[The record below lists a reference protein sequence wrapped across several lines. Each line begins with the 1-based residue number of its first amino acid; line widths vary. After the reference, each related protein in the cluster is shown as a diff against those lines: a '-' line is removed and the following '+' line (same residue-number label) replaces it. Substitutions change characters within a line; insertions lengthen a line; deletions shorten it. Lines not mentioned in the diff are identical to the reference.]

1 MTSTPSTA
9 AGTSLPAMRRL
20 RLSPTLTKY
29 IARQYLLWFGSFYF
43 AIVAII
49 YLATIVDLLDRLA
62 TKDVSLAI
70 TLKMAFLKLPY
81 LSQEV
86 MPFTILFA
94 AMSTFWRLTR
104 SHELVVARAAGVSVW
119 QFLLP
124 VLGSSVVIGMLAVS
138 TLNPLAS
145 ILLSRYERLE
155 ASYVHNQ
162 ESMLAV
168 SETGLWLRQADDSG
182 QSVIHAERVKPGSVS
197 LQQVMI
203 FRYAEQDRFVDRIDA
218 REAQLKSGRW
228 LLFDAWLARP
238 GEVSEFHEQMELPT
252 DLTVDKIQES
262 FAPPET
268 IAFWALPRFIELMQA
283 AGFTATPHQ
292 LQFHRLLAMPMLFAA
307 MVLLAATFSLR
318 PQRRGRVGLVILAGM
333 LTGFLLYFISNF
345 VFAIGLSG
353 TIPVVLAAWTPAGV
367 SLMLGVAMLLHL
379 EDG

>member
-1 MTSTPSTA
+1 MTSSAQNAEILPSI
-9 AGTSLPAMRRL
+9 RRL

-29 IARQYLLWFGSFYF
+29 IARQYLFWFGTFFF

-49 YLATIVDLLDRLA
+49 FLATIVDLLDRLA
-62 TKDVSLAI
+62 TKDVALSLTI
-70 TLKMAFLKLPY
+70 QMAFLKLPY

-86 MPFTILFA
+86 MPFTVLFA
-94 AMSTFWRLTR
+94 AMATFWRLTR

-124 VLGSSVVIGMLAVS
+124 VLGSSVVIGTFTVTAF
-138 TLNPLAS
+138 NPLAS
-145 ILLSRYERLE
+145 ILLSRYETLE
-155 ASYVHNQ
+155 ASYIHNQ
-162 ESMLAV
+162 SSMLAV
-168 SETGLWLRQADDSG
+168 SKTGLWLRQADENG
-182 QSVIHAERVKPGSVS
+182 QSVIHAERVKPGSVA
-197 LQQVMI
+197 LQQVLV
-203 FRYAEQDRFVDRIDA
+203 FRYADQDRFVDRIDA
-218 REAQLKSGRW
+218 REAQLQPQKW
-228 LLFDAWLARP
+228 VLFDAWLSSP
-238 GEVSEFHEQMELPT
+238 GEVSVFHERLELPT

-268 IAFWALPRFIELMQA
+268 IAFWALPEFIELMQA
-283 AGFTATPHQ
+283 AGFSAIPHR
-292 LQFHRLLAMPMLFAA
+292 LQFNRLLALPMLFAA

-353 TIPVVLAAWTPAGV
+353 TIPVILAAWAPAGV